1 MTEPTTFRIDKN
13 IKTDAYAV
21 FKQLGLK
28 PSQAINLFLS
38 QVVMRGGIPFE
49 LENKIPNAETLTAF
63 KETEQDESLKS
74 YANFDEL
81 RKHISV

>member
-1 MTEPTTFRIDKN
+1 M
-13 IKTDAYAV
+13 DAYAV

-49 LENKIPNAETLTAF
+49 LKSKVPNAKTLAAF
-63 KETEQDESLKS
+63 KEADNPENLPK
-74 YANFDEL
+74 YKNFDDFL
-81 RKHISV
+81 TTLDD

>member
-1 MTEPTTFRIDKN
+1 MTEPTTFRIDKT
-13 IKTDAYAV
+13 IKMDAYAV

-28 PSQAINLFLS
+28 LSQAINLFLS
-38 QVVMRGGIPFE
+38 QVVLRGGIPFD
-49 LENKIPNAETLTAF
+49 LKNKILNAETLTAF
-63 KETEQDESLKS
+63 KEMEQDEKLKS

>member
-1 MTEPTTFRIDKN
+1 MTEPTTFRIDKS

-38 QVVMRGGIPFE
+38 QVAMRGGIPFE
-49 LENKIPNAETLTAF
+49 LKSKIPNSETLSAF
-63 KETEQDESLKS
+63 KETEQPGDLKS
-74 YANFDEL
+74 YADFAEL
-81 RKHISV
+81 RKDIGV